1 MRIHWTAIY
10 VLWRREMIRYVRA
23 KSRIV
28 GSLAMP
34 VFFLA
39 FLGLGFRRMP
49 VPGMGGGAG
58 YIGFLAPGII
68 GMTLLFSSSMQGM
81 SVLWDKEFGFL
92 KEIMV
97 APVSRISLVLGRV
110 AGGTT
115 TSMIQGLLIFG
126 ASLLMGF
133 RFRGPLALL
142 FGLVFMLLIS
152 FTFIGLGLIFA
163 SRMKDMQGFG
173 IVMNF
178 IIFPFFFLSGAL
190 TPLENFPW
198 AIRALSYVDPLTYGV
213 DGLRAVLIGT
223 SSLPVV
229 VDLAATGHVDSAG
242 LGALMLVQRR
252 AAERRQAVVLE
263 NPSDELRFLLNITK
277 LSMLFEFE
285 PAGV

>member
-1 MRIHWTAIY
+1 VRIHGTAIY
-10 VLWRREMIRYVRA
+10 VLWRREMIRFVRA

-39 FLGLGFRRMP
+39 FLGLGFRRLP
-49 VPGMGGGAG
+49 IPGMGGTG

-81 SVLWDKEFGFL
+81 SVLWDREFGFL

-97 APVSRISLVLGRV
+97 APVSRVSLVLGRI

-115 TSMIQGLLIFG
+115 TSMVQGILIFG

-133 RFRGPLALL
+133 RFRGPASLL
-142 FGLVFMLLIS
+142 FGFVFMLLIA
-152 FTFIGLGLIFA
+152 FTFIGMGLVFA

-178 IIFPFFFLSGAL
+178 VIFPFSFLSGAL

-198 AIRALSYVDPLTYGV
+198 FIRALSYADPLTYGV
-213 DGLRAVLIGT
+213 DGLRGVLIGT
-223 SSLPVV
+223 SSLPVL
-229 VDLAATGHVDSAG
+229 VDLAAMAG
-242 LGALMLVQRR
+242 FAAIMLFLGAY
-252 AAERRQAVVLE
+252 
-263 NPSDELRFLLNITK
+263 S
-277 LSMLFEFE
+277 FETSE
-285 PAGV
+285 GV

>member
-1 MRIHWTAIY
+1 MKIYANAIY

-49 VPGMGGGAG
+49 IPGMGAGTG

-97 APVSRISLVLGRV
+97 APVSRISLVLGRI

-126 ASLLMGF
+126 ASLALGF
-133 RFRGPLALL
+133 RFPGPAALA
-142 FGLVFMLLIS
+142 FGLVFMLLIA
-152 FTFIGLGLIFA
+152 FTFIGLGLVFA

-173 IVMNF
+173 IIMNF

-190 TPLENFPW
+190 APLDNLPW
-198 AIRALSYVDPLTYGV
+198 VIRALSYADPLTYGV
-213 DGLRAVLIGT
+213 DGLRAVLIGA
-223 SSLPVV
+223 SHFPVF
-229 VDLAATGHVDSAG
+229 VDLGIMVAFALIMLF
-242 LGALMLVQRR
+242 LGAY
-252 AAERRQAVVLE
+252 
-263 NPSDELRFLLNITK
+263 F
-277 LSMLFEFE
+277 FEKSE
-285 PAGV
+285 SV